1 MALRQLQ
8 QSRVRQWLQ
17 ALVLI
22 GLGLYFLDNML
33 TGRVALYVNDAQFG
47 WVPWL
52 GTALFLAI
60 GVVQVIDLIR
70 PHTSEPEHDDHNHAH
85 SHAEECEDCDHDHT
99 HHAHADH
106 DDHDHS
112 HAPSWLKLVI
122 VGIPLM
128 IGIFIPAKPLSSA
141 AVQTGGIS
149 TGLSSVGSG
158 TSASFDVAPTDRT
171 VLDWVREFGSA
182 SDVTQFAG
190 QAADL
195 TGFVYRD
202 IRFDGKP
209 QFMVA
214 RFVISCC
221 VADAS
226 AIGVTVQADHADQWQ
241 QDAWIHVTGKFAI
254 QSVNGTPTPVLV
266 ADSVQPVNQPDHPY
280 LYP

>member
-1 MALRQLQ
+1 MVLQ
-8 QSRVRQWLQ
+8 QLHKGRIRQWIQ
-17 ALVLI
+17 ALVLV
-22 GLGLYFLDNML
+22 GLGFYFLDNML

-60 GVVQVIDLIR
+60 GVVQVLDLLR
-70 PHTSEPEHDDHNHAH
+70 QRAADTDHHHHDHAH
-85 SHAEECEDCDHDHT
+85 TEDCEDCDHDH
-99 HHAHADH
+99 AHPDH
-106 DDHDHS
+106 DGHDHS
-112 HAPSWLKLVI
+112 HAPSWLKLALVS
-122 VGIPLM
+122 IPLL
-128 IGIFIPAKPLSSA
+128 IGVFIPAKPLSSA
-141 AVQTGGIS
+141 AVQNGGIS
-149 TGLSSVGSG
+149 TGLSSIGSG

-182 SDVTQFAG
+182 SDITQFAG
-190 QAADL
+190 QPADL

-226 AIGVTVQADHADQWQ
+226 AIGVTVQTDHADQWQ
-241 QDAWIHVTGKFAI
+241 QDAWVHVTGKFDI

>member
-1 MALRQLQ
+1 MLLQQLQ

-17 ALVLI
+17 AFVLV

-60 GVVQVIDLIR
+60 GAVQVIDLIR
-70 PHTSEPEHDDHNHAH
+70 PYLAKTDPHDHDHDHTHD
-85 SHAEECEDCDHDHT
+85 HAEDCDDCDHDH
-99 HHAHADH
+99 AHQDH
-106 DDHDHS
+106 EGHDHS
-112 HAPSWLKLVI
+112 QAPSWLKLVI
-122 VGIPLM
+122 IGIPLA
-128 IGIFIPAKPLSSA
+128 IGIFVPAKPLSSA

-171 VLDWVREFGSA
+171 VLDWVREFGTA
-182 SDVTQFAG
+182 SDVNQFAG
-190 QAADL
+190 QAADV

-214 RFVISCC
+214 RFVIACC

-241 QDAWIHVTGKFAI
+241 QDAWVHVTGKFAI
-254 QSVNGTPTPVLV
+254 QSVNGTPTPVLI
-266 ADSVQPVNQPDHPY
+266 ADAVRPVTQPDHPY

>member
-1 MALRQLQ
+1 MRVQHLQ
-8 QSRVRQWLQ
+8 RGRIRQWIQ
-17 ALVLI
+17 AFVLV

-60 GVVQVIDLIR
+60 GIVQTVELLR
-70 PHTSEPEHDDHNHAH
+70 PHRAETDQHAH
-85 SHAEECEDCDHDHT
+85 VHGEECEDCDQHDHAE
-99 HHAHADH
+99 HEGHE
-106 DDHDHS
+106 HS
-112 HAPSWLKLVI
+112 HAPSWLKLAI
-122 VGIPLM
+122 VSIPLL
-128 IGIFIPAKPLSSA
+128 IGVFIPAKPLSSA
-141 AVQTGGIS
+141 AVQNGGIS

-158 TSASFDVAPTDRT
+158 TSASFDVAPADRT
-171 VLDWVREFGSA
+171 VLDWVREFGTA
-182 SDVTQFAG
+182 SDLNQFAG
-190 QAADL
+190 QSADL

-226 AIGVTVQADHADQWQ
+226 AIGVTVQTDHADQWQ
-241 QDAWIHVTGKFAI
+241 QDAWVHVTGKFDI
-254 QSVNGTPTPVLV
+254 QTVNGTPTPVLV
-266 ADSVQPVNQPDHPY
+266 ADAIQPVTQPDHPY